1 MRNSNRIVLINILST
16 VIIQGLA
23 FLTAPIF
30 SRLLGTE
37 NYGIVSVYTTW
48 TLIASAIFSLQADST
63 LQVARNKFPE
73 EDQPKYHSSMLF
85 LITVSYVAFSAVIML
100 FLEPLSEL
108 IKLPK
113 EMIPV
118 VIIHSYGQVCMNLM
132 VTRNTYEF
140 RAGRNFIL
148 SVFASVCTIGLSMLL
163 VFNMPQETN
172 YWGRIM
178 GQAITY
184 VILAVV
190 SWLAVFPKGKTFFNR
205 EYWRFCLPISIP
217 VIFHMLSNH
226 VLGQS
231 DRLMLQYMGTN
242 SMVGIYSLA
251 ASFSVVLNVIW
262 SALNNSWVPFYFDYT
277 RNGQIDEMK
286 KRAKNYLELYT
297 VLASGFVLL
306 ATEVYHMFAGKEYWD
321 GTILI
326 PIFAVGYYMVFL
338 YSFPVNYEFYRQKTA
353 VVATGTILAA
363 VCNIVLNYVLIQRM
377 DYTGAALATAI
388 AHTLQFLFHYVCAR
402 HFLGKGDFPFSMRD
416 FLPYALPFIAL
427 AVFSACVQGLWWL
440 RWGMGA
446 VLGVW
451 ELLRII
457 KRKSIF

>member
-1 MRNSNRIVLINILST
+1 MKSSNRIVLINILST

-30 SRLLGTE
+30 SRMLGTE

-48 TLIASAIFSLQADST
+48 TLIASAVFSLQADST
-63 LQVARNKFPE
+63 LQIARNKFPE
-73 EDQPKYHSSMLF
+73 EDQPKYQSSILF
-85 LITVSYVAFSAVIML
+85 LITVSYLAFTAVILL
-100 FLEPLSEL
+100 FLDPLSGL

-113 EMIPV
+113 SMILT
-118 VIIHSYGQVCMNLM
+118 VIVHSFGQVCVNFM
-132 VTRNTYEF
+132 VTKNTFEY

-148 SVFASVCTIGLSMLL
+148 SVFVSVCATVLSMLL
-163 VFNMPQETN
+163 IISLPQETN

-184 VILAVV
+184 MILVV
-190 SWLAVFPKGKTFFNR
+190 VCWLAFFPKGKTFFNW

-226 VLGQS
+226 LLGQS
-231 DRLMLQYMGTN
+231 DRLMLQHMGTN

-262 SALNNSWVPFYFDYT
+262 SALNNSWVPYYYDYT
-277 RNGQIDEMK
+277 RQGQIDEMK

-306 ATEVYHMFAGKEYWD
+306 ATEVYHVFAGKEYWD
-321 GTILI
+321 GTMLI
-326 PIFAVGYYMVFL
+326 SIFAIGYYMVFL
-338 YSFPVNYEFYRQKTA
+338 YSFPVNYEFYREKTA
-353 VVATGTILAA
+353 MVATGTLIAA
-363 VCNIVLNYVLIQRM
+363 VSNIVLNFFLIREM
-377 DYTGAALATAI
+377 GYIGAALATAI

-402 HFLGKGDFPFSMRD
+402 YILGKGDFPFRMRD
-416 FLPYALPFIAL
+416 FLPYTLFFVAL
-427 AVFSACVQGLWWL
+427 AVFSALSPGLWWL
-440 RWGMGA
+440 RWGIGA
-446 VLGVW
+446 ALGIW
-451 ELLRII
+451 ELRQIM
-457 KRKSIF
+457 KRKTIF